1 MIDGASRPVDPETP
15 IALTMGEPGGIGP
28 EITVKAWLAGNDA
41 ELPPFFVIA
50 DAEIY
55 RKGFPDL
62 PIAMINAPAEANGA
76 FETALPVLD
85 LGLTVTGQT
94 GAADP
99 ANANAVVA
107 SIDRGVEL
115 VRGGQAAAIV
125 TNPIQKASL
134 YAAGFEHP
142 GHTEY
147 LAELCG
153 LSPDESLMMLAIPG
167 LRVVPVTVHVPI
179 SEVAAALSIPLIET
193 VGRKIVRELEE
204 RFGVDTPR
212 LAIAGLN
219 PHAGEDGTIGTE
231 DRDIIA
237 PAVERL
243 KAAGIAASGPHSADT
258 LFHSEARS
266 QYDAVLTMY
275 HDQALIPLKTINFH
289 EGVNITLGL
298 PIVRT
303 SPDHGTA
310 LDIAGNGVARPDSLI
325 SALRMAA
332 KMATDT

>member
-115 VRGGQAAAIV
+115 VRGD
-125 TNPIQKASL
+125 KL
-134 YAAGFEHP
+134 
-142 GHTEY
+142 
-147 LAELCG
+147 
-153 LSPDESLMMLAIPG
+153 
-167 LRVVPVTVHVPI
+167 LR
-179 SEVAAALSIPLIET
+179 S
-193 VGRKIVRELEE
+193 
-204 RFGVDTPR
+204 
-212 LAIAGLN
+212 
-219 PHAGEDGTIGTE
+219 
-231 DRDIIA
+231 
-237 PAVERL
+237 
-243 KAAGIAASGPHSADT
+243 
-258 LFHSEARS
+258 
-266 QYDAVLTMY
+266 
-275 HDQALIPLKTINFH
+275 
-289 EGVNITLGL
+289 L
-298 PIVRT
+298 PIRSRKRRSTRRVSNIRAILNT
-303 SPDHGTA
+303 LRNS
-310 LDIAGNGVARPDSLI
+310 VAFR
-325 SALRMAA
+325 RMNR
-332 KMATDT
+332 

>member
-1 MIDGASRPVDPETP
+1 
-15 IALTMGEPGGIGP
+15 
-28 EITVKAWLAGNDA
+28 
-41 ELPPFFVIA
+41 
-50 DAEIY
+50 
-55 RKGFPDL
+55 
-62 PIAMINAPAEANGA
+62 
-76 FETALPVLD
+76 
-85 LGLTVTGQT
+85 
-94 GAADP
+94 
-99 ANANAVVA
+99 
-107 SIDRGVEL
+107 
-115 VRGGQAAAIV
+115 
-125 TNPIQKASL
+125 
-134 YAAGFEHP
+134 
-142 GHTEY
+142 
-147 LAELCG
+147 
-153 LSPDESLMMLAIPG
+153 MMLAIPG